1 MRKATPASAVFRAP
15 PCLSIRTIRVP
26 ADGRAR
32 NWNAA
37 FTYKVDPVEFLL
49 GFAIAILIGLT
60 GVGGGVITAPVL
72 TLFLGVPPVQSVGTA
87 LVFTAVVKA
96 VVAPVYL
103 FRRQVNFRVLALLLA
118 GGLPGVLL
126 GSYVLNRLG
135 AAQRS
140 GPLLGVLGV
149 TVVSLAL
156 LNLYHFSKKRGAE
169 LPRDRSRWLPLI
181 AFPIGAEVG
190 FSSAGAGALGS
201 LVLMT
206 LAPISTAAVVGTD
219 VLFGLGL
226 SLAGGGISLGLGNYQ
241 GALALKMCLGGV
253 AGAFVGANLLSLLPS

>member
-1 MRKATPASAVFRAP
+1 
-15 PCLSIRTIRVP
+15 
-26 ADGRAR
+26 
-32 NWNAA
+32 
-37 FTYKVDPVEFLL
+37 VEFLL

-226 SLAGGGISLGLGNYQ
+226 SLAGGGISLGVGNYQ
-241 GALALKMCLGGV
+241 AALALKLCLGGI
-253 AGAFVGANLLSLLPS
+253 AGAFVGANLLSLLPSRPLRIALSLWLVSLGGQLCWRALNG